1 MANVLTMNS
10 TVTCGHV
17 PPGLLRPTSAA
28 KLAVL
33 GFPVLV
39 ESGIAVIG
47 PGCTAKQ
54 AGDVPCVKTGPIT
67 AGRSLK
73 LRVGGMPVILATLAG
88 ATAGTSGGVP
98 GTLKVTSAQI
108 KLVAS

>member
-1 MANVLTMNS
+1 MANVLTMDS
-10 TVTCGHV
+10 TVTCGHL
-17 PPGLLRPTSAA
+17 PPGRLRPTSAA
-28 KLAVL
+28 KLTVL

-67 AGRSLK
+67 AGRSVK
-73 LRVGGMPVILATLAG
+73 LRAGGMPVMLSTLVG
-88 ATAGTSGGVP
+88 KTAGTSGGVP
-98 GTLKVTSAQI
+98 GSLTVVAAQL

>member
-1 MANVLTMNS
+1 MVNVLTMDG

-17 PPGLLRPTSAA
+17 PPGTLRPTSAA
-28 KLAVL
+28 KLAVR

-39 ESGIAVIG
+39 ESSIAVIG

-54 AGDVPCVKTGPIT
+54 AGDAPCVKTGPIV
-67 AGRSLK
+67 AGRAVK
-73 LRVGGMPVILATLAG
+73 LRAGGMPVILASLAG
-88 ATAGTSGGVP
+88 PTMGISGGVP
-98 GTLKVTSAQI
+98 GKLTVTAAQL